1 MKSLSSLQPRA
12 KPLRAMWQSLSSLR
26 PRAEPLARSFSSE
39 TTVKEEPETAKGN
52 TPMGLSESIW
62 TNPTEYLRTQQPEN
76 PVLFFAPT
84 AIQAVARRFLDGF
97 PGLVTYAVKS
107 NPCEEVVENL
117 FAAGVKGFDCA
128 SPFEIDLIRRL
139 APDAAVH
146 YNNPVRSRAEIAH
159 SVARK
164 VKSYSVD
171 SHSELAKL
179 IEMVSTE
186 NCEITVRFKLPVA
199 GAAYNFG
206 AKFGATEDVAVE
218 LLKTV
223 AAAGFIPSITFH
235 PGTQCTDPA
244 AWASY
249 IREAAIIAQKAGVKI
264 ARLNVGG
271 GFPSHRAEGVAP
283 QLEAT
288 FAAIDRVAT
297 EAFGAD
303 RPVLI
308 CEPGRAMCG
317 DAFTLAARVKSVRDD
332 MHVFLND
339 GIFGTLFEMGQI
351 GKIGII
357 DRIEVLSAQGVR
369 RSGAILPRICFGPTC
384 DSLDRLAGDMP
395 FPSDIAEGDIVIVHG
410 MGAYSNVL
418 NSRFNGFGELG
429 MVTVLSLKD

>member
-1 MKSLSSLQPRA
+1 
-12 KPLRAMWQSLSSLR
+12 
-26 PRAEPLARSFSSE
+26 
-39 TTVKEEPETAKGN
+39 
-52 TPMGLSESIW
+52 MGLSKTIW
-62 TNPTEYLRTQQPEN
+62 TNPTEYLRAQAPET

-84 AIQAVARRFLDGF
+84 AVQSLARRFLAGF

-107 NPCEEVVENL
+107 NPGEEMVENL
-117 FAAGVKGFDCA
+117 VAAGIQGFDCA

-139 APDAAVH
+139 APDAAIH

-159 SVARK
+159 AVARN

-179 IEMVSTE
+179 IEMVPAE
-186 NCEITVRFKLPVA
+186 ACEISVRFKLPVA

-206 AKFGATEDVAVE
+206 AKFGATEEVAVE

-249 IREAAIIAQKAGVKI
+249 IREAAVIAQRAGVKI

-271 GFPSHRAEGVAP
+271 GFPSHRATGVTP

-288 FAAIDRVAT
+288 FELIDRVAT

-303 RPVLI
+303 RPALV
-308 CEPGRAMCG
+308 CEPGRALCG
-317 DAFTLAARVKSVRDD
+317 DSFSLAARVKAVRDD
-332 MHVFLND
+332 THVFLND
-339 GIFGTLFEMGQI
+339 GLYGSLFELGQ
-351 GKIGII
+351 IGII
-357 DRIEVLSAQGVR
+357 DRIEVIAPDGTR
-369 RSGAILPRICFGPTC
+369 RSGHVHPRICFGPTC
-384 DSLDRLAGDMP
+384 DSVDRLPGDVP
-395 FPSDIAEGDIVIVHG
+395 FPDDIAEGDFVSFHG
-410 MGAYSNVL
+410 MGAYSTVT

-429 MVTVLSLKD
+429 MVTVLSLKL